1 MSYEGAMLDTLKMPP
16 RQHVE
21 QALLK
26 ALFRHEGVIEEFGAG
41 EQIVEEIADEFNLDQ
56 VQRTAVLET
65 IYRKENRLKRSPLW
79 HRLLFRAADSLAK
92 ENLISRPT
100 ATLKITGK
108 REWMLTESG
117 FDQSLRIL
125 KISSKQKEILSTKS
139 FEVQKIAKQI
149 VEASRPEE
157 YNPVDL
163 SKKIVKKLKESTI
176 RARGFRQ
183 AVLQAYDH
191 SCAFCG
197 MKLHAP
203 NNSLWEAEAAHIV
216 PYSSKGRDDIW
227 NGLTLCRFHHWA
239 FDVGWLSLHDDF
251 TIQVSP
257 KIDSLTQLFGKMQG
271 SDCIRAY
278 STNNIQIKLPLNDNL
293 YPHQAAL
300 AWHREHVFFAD
311 S

>member
-1 MSYEGAMLDTLKMPP
+1 MLQALKMPT
-16 RQHVE
+16 RRKVE

-26 ALFRHEGVIEEFGAG
+26 ALYRHEGVIEEFGAG
-41 EQIVEEIADEFNLDQ
+41 EQIVEEIADEFKLNQ
-56 VQRTAVLET
+56 AQRSAVLET
-65 IYRKENRLKRSPLW
+65 IYRKENRLKKSLLW
-79 HRLLFRAADSLAK
+79 HRLLFRAAASLA
-92 ENLISRPT
+92 EESLISRPT
-100 ATLKITGK
+100 ATLKITGR

-117 FDQSLRIL
+117 FDQILRIL
-125 KISSKQKEILSTKS
+125 RIPSTEKNLLSTKS
-139 FEVQKIAKQI
+139 FEVQKLAKQI
-149 VEASRPEE
+149 AEAARPEN
-157 YNPVDL
+157 YNPVDE
-163 SKKIVKKLKESTI
+163 SKKIATALRNSAI

-197 MKLHAP
+197 MKIHAP
-203 NNSLWEAEAAHIV
+203 NTSLWEAEAAHIV

-278 STNNIQIKLPLNDNL
+278 STNNVQMKLPLNDNL

-300 AWHREHVFFAD
+300 AWHREHVFFAE